1 MAPREFTVFQL
12 NRKNKTVIERK
23 ITFQGRMISLADSRK
38 KILLKHHSIGVL
50 CCAAFSA
57 VQELDSEQL
66 KSELVKVDARIPKYP
81 SRENLLE
88 AVKANQTTWYLK
100 VWHDHCKI
108 TGLGHL
114 LVLVESMFDQAF
126 LYTSQEMAQRGVN
139 IDIPTTVEE
148 PQLYLVSHS
157 DVEQAMYIEERF

>member
-1 MAPREFTVFQL
+1 M
-12 NRKNKTVIERK
+12 
-23 ITFQGRMISLADSRK
+23 
-38 KILLKHHSIGVL
+38 L
-50 CCAAFSA
+50 CCAAFSV
-57 VQELDSEQL
+57 VQELDREQL

-139 IDIPTTVEE
+139 IDIPTTVCLILMLNK
-148 PQLYLVSHS
+148 PCTMKSVSRSANPKKHGRHTRRDSNFYCTSSMATVLQLSSNAAKIVQGTTHWNKN
-157 DVEQAMYIEERF
+157 